1 MLREEIIMIMQDDNL
16 LNYTFKLVSTVEVFM
31 SNKNCIN

>member
-1 MLREEIIMIMQDDNL
+1 MLREEIIMIMQNDNL
-16 LNYTFKLVSTVEVFM
+16 LNYTFKLVSTVEVCM